1 MAGAPS
7 QTPLG
12 SLQCSPDPLLDLKG
26 LLLRRGTGGEGKCRE
41 VKGGREGR
49 TRKGRRREGRGAKRK
64 GRVGCGAHKAAGARV
79 PALAKVQAICH
90 GVVADAVC
98 QSRLCIVWKWLNISA
113 DLFWRLVAPP
123 FQLLCTKYCGEIPM
137 GPPLTGALN
146 AGEV

>member
-7 QTPLG
+7 QTPLV

-79 PALAKVQAICH
+79 PALAKVQAISWAAEQGGTGGTCTPH
-90 GVVADAVC
+90 
-98 QSRLCIVWKWLNISA
+98 
-113 DLFWRLVAPP
+113 LFWKGGTRGYTL
-123 FQLLCTKYCGEIPM
+123 
-137 GPPLTGALN
+137 
-146 AGEV
+146 